1 MAVEKGHFTGFSA
14 IMLCFDFHFISI
26 SKAKELE
33 VIWNFA
39 AVVERFSKLGL
50 LTTDSRQD
58 LHVLLKRTLMKMVDT

>member
-14 IMLCFDFHFISI
+14 KMFHFISI
-26 SKAKELE
+26 SIEAKELA

-50 LTTDSRQD
+50 LTTDSRQV
-58 LHVLLKRTLMKMVDT
+58 LHALLKRTLMKMVDT